1 MGFCKCEPG
10 RFGKDCSRT
19 KAYEPV
25 GKPQQHPSRGKLKI
39 YIYELPTWIAHEDGW

>member
-10 RFGKDCSRT
+10 FFGRDCGRS

-25 GKPQQHPSRGKLKI
+25 VKGKASPAHGKLKI